1 MDPIYMGIDQRLGID
16 PIVILNSR
24 WPLSIYLLC
33 LSRIYLAMVHIANC
47 VC

>member
-16 PIVILNSR
+16 PIVILNPR
-24 WPLSIYLLC
+24 WPLSIHLLC
-33 LSRIYLAMVHIANC
+33 LSPTNLAMMHIAIC